1 MRIALAGQPNSGKST
16 IFNALAGYRSITA
29 NFPGKTVQ
37 YTLSS
42 VTFGGKT
49 FEIVDLP
56 GIYSLTSLD
65 LAEFEARKY
74 ILSGQAD
81 VIINVIDASVLSR
94 SLEFTIQ
101 LLDMNVPLVLCLN
114 MMDEARRKGIQIDTE
129 KLSEILGVPVIET
142 IAVKGQGLGYLF
154 SAAMTAFDQ
163 KTRGKRQPFH
173 KDVEEVVAK
182 LSEFIN
188 EKVLEKVKAPKRLL
202 AIKLLEEDSFFT
214 EDISRFPELLDATKN
229 LQVYL
234 ERTHGRPSDMVI
246 SSERHAITLNV
257 FEEVAVVGLSVKTF
271 QDRMDKLIMH
281 KYFSYI
287 FLVLMLLGFFTIV
300 FKAGKTVEEPIIIAF
315 ERLIE
320 WIGEAL
326 GKETLLFFFAKGI
339 MEGLAGGIG
348 IVIPYLLPFL
358 VGMVILEDVGYLPRI
373 AFLMDAFMHRIGLHG
388 KSILP
393 FILGYGCNVP
403 AIMATRILETPRDR
417 FITAFLATMVPCAA
431 RTAII
436 YSLVAY
442 YIGPLA
448 ALFIYVLN
456 IFVIAITGK
465 IMTYFM
471 PEVTPG
477 LVLEIPSY
485 KVPSLRVVL
494 AKTWLRAKE
503 FIFIALPLLILSSA
517 LLSFIEY
524 IKWDRIIN
532 NILFPLTYILGLPEA
547 VGTTLIFGIL
557 RKELSMLMLFQALGT
572 MDVSSVMSHEQILI
586 FTLFVIFY
594 IPCIATVAVLGKE
607 IGWKKM
613 TAITIGTFIIA
624 LIIALAAR
632 GFIMGYSKCVS
643 LLGIQ

>member
-16 IFNALAGYRSITA
+16 IFNALAGYKSITA
-29 NFPGKTVQ
+29 NFPGKTVH

-74 ILSGQAD
+74 ILSGQAEA
-81 VIINVIDASVLSR
+81 VINVIDASVLSR

-101 LLDMNVPLVLCLN
+101 LLDMNMPLVLCLN
-114 MMDEARRKGIQIDTE
+114 MMDEARRKGIHIDTK
-129 KLSEILGVPVIET
+129 KLSEILRVPVIET
-142 IAVKGQGLGYLF
+142 IAVKGQGLEALF

-163 KTRGKRQPFH
+163 KTIGKKQPFH
-173 KDVEEVVAK
+173 KDVEDVIAK

-188 EKVLEKVKAPKRLL
+188 EGVLKKLKVPKRLL
-202 AIKLLEEDSFFT
+202 AIKLLEGDSFFM
-214 EDISRFPELLDATKN
+214 EEISRFSELLDATKN
-229 LQVYL
+229 LQAYL

-246 SSERHAITLNV
+246 SSERHAITLNI

-281 KYFSYI
+281 KYFGYV
-287 FLVLMLLGFFTIV
+287 FLVLMLLGFFAIV
-300 FKAGKTVEEPIIIAF
+300 FKAGKTVEDPIIIAF
-315 ERLIE
+315 EMLME
-320 WIGEAL
+320 GIGEAL
-326 GKETLLFFFAKGI
+326 GKDTLLFFFAKGI
-339 MEGLAGGIG
+339 IEGLAGGIG

-358 VGMVILEDVGYLPRI
+358 IGMIILEDVGYLPRI
-373 AFLMDAFMHRIGLHG
+373 AFLMDAFMHRVGLHG

-417 FITAFLATMVPCAA
+417 FITAFLATMIPCAA

-448 ALFIYVLN
+448 ALFIYVFN

-494 AKTWLRAKE
+494 AKTWLRMKE

-517 LLSFIEY
+517 ILSFLEY

-547 VGTTLIFGIL
+547 VGTTLIFGVL

-572 MDVSSVMSHEQILI
+572 MDISSVMSNEQILI
-586 FTLFVIFY
+586 FTLFVVFY
-594 IPCIATVAVLGKE
+594 IPCVATITVLGKE

-613 TAITIGTFIIA
+613 AAITIGTFIIA
-624 LIIALAAR
+624 LIIALVAR
-632 GFIMGYSKCVS
+632 EFMK
-643 LLGIQ
+643 GILNASVC